1 MTIDINIRN
10 FVNSS
15 LICKFTWALNMSNR
29 YRFQSNGSCF
39 EVFGKFGRDYVF
51 CVTEY
56 PFVEYVEVIA
66 QGTPTGSKVVYAIF
80 NVLDKESLT
89 QQLSRH
95 YGQNISLIEF

>member
-1 MTIDINIRN
+1 
-10 FVNSS
+10 
-15 LICKFTWALNMSNR
+15 MSNR